1 MDKPKIVPPRLLRQ
15 MRLAAA
21 VLIGPWLVTIC
32 LYWAQFRLHP
42 AMILGLL
49 PGLAAALRI
58 QGQLSHHLGTNHRR
72 GEEVHIFTTLGAA
85 NWITLLRAGA
95 VVGLAGILPLAIQRG
110 PALPDALLWAPG
122 IIYLGISL
130 ADLVDGYVARQQR
143 RETVLGKRLDIE
155 SDAAGLL
162 VASLVAVALG
172 RLPAVYLLVGLAYY
186 PFILGI
192 WIRQRRALPVIAL
205 QPRPYARIIAGF
217 QMGLVAM
224 ALLPIFNPPFLSVA
238 ALIFM
243 TPLLIGFWRDWR
255 VVSGRVKADADQL
268 TTLGRRASALM
279 LKTTPLVLRLV
290 ILAAGVT
297 TLVRYGVFQTHPL
310 WQLAHSLCCLLAGLG
325 CMGRNAGLFL
335 TLILGSTS
343 SPFGMS
349 AISMVTFG
357 TRATLM
363 LTGTGAMSLWAPEES
378 ILYRR
383 GKNRSMT
390 ACEAA

>member
-1 MDKPKIVPPRLLRQ
+1 MDQPRIVPLRLRRQ
-15 MRLAAA
+15 VRVAA
-21 VLIGPWLVTIC
+21 VVFIGPWLATIF
-32 LYWAQFRLHP
+32 LYWPQFRLHP
-42 AMILGLL
+42 AMLLGLL
-49 PGLAAALRI
+49 PGLAVALRI
-58 QGQLSHHLGTNHRR
+58 QEQLSHHLASNHRI
-72 GEEVHIFTTLGAA
+72 GEEVPIFTTLGAA

-110 PALPDALLWAPG
+110 QALPEALRWAPG

-130 ADLVDGYVARQQR
+130 ADLVDGYIARQQR

-172 RLPAVYLLVGLAYY
+172 RLPVVYLLVGLAYY

-217 QMGLVAM
+217 QMGLVGM
-224 ALLPIFNPPFLSVA
+224 ALLPIFSPPFLFVA

-243 TPLLIGFWRDWR
+243 TPLLVGFWRDWR
-255 VVSGRVKADADQL
+255 VVSGRVKND
-268 TTLGRRASALM
+268 GRASALM
-279 LKTTPLVLRLV
+279 RKTMPWALRLV
-290 ILAAGVT
+290 ILAAGVL
-297 TLVRYGVFQTHPL
+297 TLARYNVFQTHPL
-310 WQLAHSLCCLLAGLG
+310 WQLAHGLCCLLAGLG
-325 CMGRNAGLFL
+325 CMGRSAGLGL
-335 TLILGSTS
+335 TLMLGSTS

-357 TRATLM
+357 ASATLM

-383 GKNRSMT
+383 
-390 ACEAA
+390 